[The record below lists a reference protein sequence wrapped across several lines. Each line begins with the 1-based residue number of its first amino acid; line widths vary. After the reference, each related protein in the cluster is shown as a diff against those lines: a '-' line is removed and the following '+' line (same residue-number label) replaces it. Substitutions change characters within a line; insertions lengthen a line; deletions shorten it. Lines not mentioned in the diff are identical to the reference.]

1 MPKFVWFE
9 SYTTTCKYSAEITEE
24 QAKLFKEDPDMFFE
38 TVSYQDNSNL
48 EWDKI
53 SNEDWTDHEIEEE

>member
-1 MPKFVWFE
+1 MPKFIWFE
-9 SYTTTCKYSAEITEE
+9 SFTTITKYSAEITEE
-24 QAKLFKEDPDMFFE
+24 QAELFKNDPDKFFD

-53 SNEDWTDHEIEEE
+53 TNEDWYDHDVEEE